1 MLSGEETLLRAHCS
15 DASYFAV
22 GFAAALYVALW
33 ERGVGPRTTIG
44 QLVGAFDGLMSPED
58 LAEWTADLALCS
70 ALAKSVQLRSVAGLV
85 RDADRAVGVVDRAPA
100 PTRSSARVAAS
111 EAEPVSS
118 SSSRA
123 SSNSAATAGSL
134 TADDLALLRAIRR
147 YCSRIVGSYIQ
158 YQCLLYAHCVLRRCD
173 WRANPLVL
181 TQRWR
186 TLALSFV
193 DAETPRLT
201 RG

>member
-1 MLSGEETLLRAHCS
+1 
-15 DASYFAV
+15 
-22 GFAAALYVALW
+22 
-33 ERGVGPRTTIG
+33 
-44 QLVGAFDGLMSPED
+44 MSPED

-70 ALAKSVQLRSVAGLV
+70 ALAKNVQLRSVAGLV
-85 RDADRAVGVVDRAPA
+85 RDADREVGVVDRAPA

-111 EAEPVSS
+111 EVEPVSS

-147 YCSRIVGSYIQ
+147 YSSRIVGSYIQ
-158 YQCLLYAHCVLRRCD
+158 YQCLLYAHCGLRRCD
-173 WRANPLVL
+173 WRSNPLAL

-186 TLALSFV
+186 KLALSFV

-201 RG
+201 RGWTGSVMQGRVSAQVPRVCKRWGFESVSRSS